1 MSHNSNA
8 VRRRVG
14 DVVVVVVV
22 VQLPV
27 LDMSHM
33 VGADG
38 CDCCNRND
46 C

>member
-8 VRRRVG
+8 VRRRRVG
-14 DVVVVVVV
+14 NVVVVV
-22 VQLPV
+22 LLLIPLLDTSPV
-27 LDMSHM
+27 

-38 CDCCNRND
+38 CDCWSRND